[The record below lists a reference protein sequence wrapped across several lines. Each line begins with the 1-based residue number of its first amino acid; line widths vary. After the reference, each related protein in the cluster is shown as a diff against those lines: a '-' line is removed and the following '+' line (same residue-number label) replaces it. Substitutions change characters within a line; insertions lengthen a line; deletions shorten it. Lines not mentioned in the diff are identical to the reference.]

1 MSIREA
7 FSTLEISAKQ
17 QIALEATLK
26 GVDLETVFTM
36 LDTAVELL
44 KPLYEKNLAA
54 LGALPPAATNAPVH
68 KEVDLT
74 KEEMAAGRDGDWRT
88 AIGRCP
94 ECGAHIS
101 PSEACLIDNLC
112 HACWDDHRP
121 SRELECPDCS
131 IKTTSFINGR
141 CHVCDDERRKA
152 DEH

>member
-17 QIALEATLK
+17 QMALEATLR

-36 LDTAVELL
+36 LDTAAELL

-94 ECGAHIS
+94 ECGAHTTS
-101 PSEACLIDNLC
+101 FIDEMC
-112 HACWDDHRP
+112 HACWDDR
-121 SRELECPDCS
+121 
-131 IKTTSFINGR
+131 NGG
-141 CHVCDDERRKA
+141 HAE
-152 DEH
+152 